1 MEPLITIIIPLY
13 NTEKYIYDCVLSVIE
28 QEYKNI
34 EIIVI
39 NDGSTD
45 NSVNKIKHFLVED
58 KRLKIIE
65 IENAGVS
72 NARNVGVNNANGTY
86 IVFIDA
92 DDYIT
97 KDYISYM
104 YNLASL
110 SSSELIISL
119 EYYKD
124 INDTQ
129 VNKEIIEIWDRKK
142 CTEYLLYP
150 KITVGC
156 WNKMYKL
163 DFLKKNNIKFQKEL
177 FFGEGLRFITDVSQ
191 RVNNICVGNRK
202 VYYYRLNNSSC
213 TAVHDVRKAKAS
225 LNALNS
231 IENNLLLK
239 DKNVKKA
246 LLCHYWINNFLAIRF
261 MKRNKLNYEQNVYRE
276 NCIKYIRKNI
286 HHVLL
291 SDTKIKIKVSSIIII
306 IFPNTF
312 AKLYN
317 MFKGQ

>member
-142 CTEYLLYP
+142 CT
-150 KITVGC
+150 
-156 WNKMYKL
+156 
-163 DFLKKNNIKFQKEL
+163 
-177 FFGEGLRFITDVSQ
+177 
-191 RVNNICVGNRK
+191 
-202 VYYYRLNNSSC
+202 
-213 TAVHDVRKAKAS
+213 
-225 LNALNS
+225 
-231 IENNLLLK
+231 
-239 DKNVKKA
+239 
-246 LLCHYWINNFLAIRF
+246 
-261 MKRNKLNYEQNVYRE
+261 
-276 NCIKYIRKNI
+276 
-286 HHVLL
+286 
-291 SDTKIKIKVSSIIII
+291 
-306 IFPNTF
+306 
-312 AKLYN
+312 
-317 MFKGQ
+317 